1 LSIPPVVDHIE
12 FDSKQ
17 PFQRQ
22 DPLFPQTAAM
32 MPKES
37 IFQPL
42 QAHDSL
48 VEVPLGSLVTL
59 ELADNHHAVRAR
71 LSKGEHCFI
80 LMGTVAGSAVAMS
93 TIAAILPS
101 DLEFLHGK
109 LAKIPADVDY
119 MISVRRVLAACFKRP
134 DLYQASVAWLFS
146 SDPNSASCAFIR
158 RGISKALQHLCIE
171 LRFGQQSCSYGS
183 AVSNCGCTVV
193 AVRHPMGL
201 SEVYVDGRLAYPKA
215 PSGALAFV
223 KESLEA

>member
-1 LSIPPVVDHIE
+1 
-12 FDSKQ
+12 
-17 PFQRQ
+17 
-22 DPLFPQTAAM
+22 M

-42 QAHDSL
+42 EAYDTL
-48 VEVPLGSLVTL
+48 VEVSFGSLITL
-59 ELADNHHAVRAR
+59 EPAENHHAVRAR

-80 LMGTVAGSAVAMS
+80 LMGTIAGSAVAVAK
-93 TIAAILPS
+93 IAAILPS
-101 DLEFLHGK
+101 NLEVLHGK
-109 LAKIPADVDY
+109 PTGILTDVDY
-119 MISVRRVLAACFKRP
+119 MTSVRRVLAAYLKRP
-134 DLYQASVAWLFS
+134 GLYQAPVAWLFS
-146 SDPNSASCAFIR
+146 DDPNSASCAFIR

-171 LRFGQQSCSYGS
+171 LQFGQQCCSYGS

-223 KESLEA
+223 KASLGA